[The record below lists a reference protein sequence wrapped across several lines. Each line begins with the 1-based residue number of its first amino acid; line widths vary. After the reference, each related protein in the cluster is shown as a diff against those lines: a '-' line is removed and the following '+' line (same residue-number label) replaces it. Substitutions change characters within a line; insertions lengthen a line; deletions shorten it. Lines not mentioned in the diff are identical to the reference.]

1 MASTVTLA
9 NIKRVAVGDRFH
21 VRAKVTESGTYSSG
35 GTPITAL
42 SLGLRHIENLVVE
55 GPNAAGIDV
64 VWNQTPGTS
73 ATVVTYDEDNTSGVA
88 AEFSGTAV
96 AVYNILAVGF

>member
-9 NIKRVAVGDRFH
+9 NIKRVAVGDRFQ
-21 VRAKVTESGTYSSG
+21 VRAKVTESGTYATP

-42 SLGLRHIENLVVE
+42 SLGLRYIEHAIVE
-55 GPNAAGIDV
+55 GPNAVGIAVTWD
-64 VWNQTPGTS
+64 QAPGTS
-73 ATVVTYDEDNTSGVA
+73 ATFKTDDEDNISGVS

-96 AVYNILAVGF
+96 AVYHILVTGF